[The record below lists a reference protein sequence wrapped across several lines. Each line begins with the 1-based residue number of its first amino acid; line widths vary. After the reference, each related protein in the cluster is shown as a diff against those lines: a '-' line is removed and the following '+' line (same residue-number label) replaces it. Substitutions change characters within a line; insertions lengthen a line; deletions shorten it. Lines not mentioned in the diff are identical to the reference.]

1 MKTMTMLE
9 VQSAHRN
16 KRDINWFDPEAM
28 KFFRTKLE
36 SVGFIDEA
44 RNRVWFVTSE
54 KPPHGKRQYSIRYMD
69 LKTGWVETEGEFC
82 SISSYAKAAGQI
94 VHIIAEKNEVTQ

>member
-9 VQSAHRN
+9 VQRAHRN
-16 KRDINWFDPEAM
+16 KRDINWFDPEAT

-36 SVGFIDEA
+36 SEGFIDEA

-54 KPPHGKRQYSIRYMD
+54 RPPGGKRMYSIRYMD
-69 LKTGWVETEGEFC
+69 LETGMIETAGAFY
-82 SISSYAKAAGQI
+82 SISSHAKAVGQI
-94 VHIIAEKNEVTQ
+94 VHIIAEKNEVML